1 MFSHKNAAIS
11 AWLSLMIGIKSVS
24 CKPPLRHGLSGTISG
39 LYYNGFRPYNQAISK
54 KTRNCFPMRLTF
66 ALSCVYDL
74 SLIHISEPTRLGM
87 ISYAVFCLKKKNE
100 IDTEKVTL

>member
-54 KTRNCFPMRLTF
+54 KIRNCFPMRLTF
-66 ALSCVYDL
+66 ALSCVYDNSHRNANFSFL
-74 SLIHISEPTRLGM
+74 
-87 ISYAVFCLKKKNE
+87 C
-100 IDTEKVTL
+100 VTPAGFRKYFIK